1 MGICCD
7 KIVYARISKNKDLNV
22 SSLISPR
29 DKKTENKIEE
39 LQSLRESQNREILFQ
54 NRESQKPESE
64 NRESENRESQKPES
78 QKPESQK
85 EILTANDVNLMSP
98 YLPNNNHRYL
108 NHQKDKPKFPSDIKM
123 SISIHNK
130 SYSIDM
136 IKNQSLNLSRIKSK
150 SFEEEPFVL
159 REDILYY
166 LEEENKEKEN
176 NNS

>member
-29 DKKTENKIEE
+29 DKNTENKIEE

-54 NRESQKPESE
+54 NRESQKPESENRESQKPESE

-136 IKNQSLNLSRIKSK
+136 IKNQSLNLSRIKS
-150 SFEEEPFVL
+150 
-159 REDILYY
+159 
-166 LEEENKEKEN
+166 
-176 NNS
+176 